1 VDRRV
6 VYQSP
11 TPYDE
16 ARIHA
21 AAVYC
26 SDGRVGDQLDE
37 FLHHGLGLPRYDR
50 LACPGGPSSLSGRF
64 LAFWEGQGVEQ
75 QLRFLHR
82 VHALRQVI
90 LIAHEG
96 CAYYQVRLGF
106 PAADVEREQ
115 RTDLERA
122 AKAVI
127 GIDGALE
134 VRAFFALRRESR
146 IAFEAVP
153 V

>member
-1 VDRRV
+1 MP

-26 SDGRVGDQLDE
+26 SDGRVGDQVDE
-37 FLHHGLGLPRYDR
+37 FL
-50 LACPGGPSSLSGRF
+50 
-64 LAFWEGQGVEQ
+64 
-75 QLRFLHR
+75 
-82 VHALRQVI
+82 
-90 LIAHEG
+90 
-96 CAYYQVRLGF
+96 
-106 PAADVEREQ
+106 
-115 RTDLERA
+115 LERA

-134 VRAFFALRRESR
+134 VRAFFARRRASR